1 MVDKTSIQILNENLS
16 RNGLILPTDYVVMK
30 RNFKLELRK
39 FYLDSLENGQTI
51 LDLNAGFEGIY
62 KEIDLS
68 KVEYISLQ
76 QNPNVQSFLEQQK
89 ISVKKWYIPNIPL
102 DNNSVDY
109 VLCTAFI
116 EHLPTYIDALNL
128 LIEIKRVLRPQGKI
142 LVIFPNYLSL
152 KKIFYEDYKH
162 GWVTTK
168 KRLTDML
175 LDCHY
180 NICGYRYTIGWIT
193 MRMNPITAIIRF
205 AISIAMCILSL
216 NFTERFLGM
225 LKLDNLG
232 TKVKKTLLEQVVIE
246 AEVKK

>member
-142 LVIFPNYLSL
+142 L
-152 KKIFYEDYKH
+152 
-162 GWVTTK
+162 G
-168 KRLTDML
+168 
-175 LDCHY
+175 
-180 NICGYRYTIGWIT
+180 
-193 MRMNPITAIIRF
+193 II
-205 AISIAMCILSL
+205 
-216 NFTERFLGM
+216 
-225 LKLDNLG
+225 
-232 TKVKKTLLEQVVIE
+232 
-246 AEVKK
+246 